1 MIIGDKRELVINN
14 IKEATEKEE
23 YNSKVE
29 LGDPKM
35 TQEEKKKIINKYLIN
50 KDKISYKVKN
60 EFARATVD
68 FFTWLENRESEII
81 GIENVENIESGAII
95 TNNHFNPLDSTIIR
109 KFVRKLGKRNLFI
122 VGEETNL
129 AMEGIIGF
137 IMNYAD
143 VIPISSNIG
152 YMKREFPQIL
162 SQKLEENNF
171 ILIYP
176 EQEMWFNYRKPRPP
190 KPGAYYYAVKNN
202 VPIISCFTEIIE
214 IDKQD
219 NNEFNKVKYILHVLK
234 PIYPDRTKTIKEN
247 TKIMKEIDFEQKKQA
262 YEKAYHKKL
271 DYKFEKEDIAGLI

>member
-14 IKEATEKEE
+14 IKEATEKQE
-23 YNSKVE
+23 YNLKVE
-29 LGDPKM
+29 INDPRM
-35 TQEEKKKIINKYLIN
+35 SQEEKKKIINNYLVN
-50 KDKISYKVKN
+50 KEKISYKAKN
-60 EFARATVD
+60 ELARVTVD

-81 GIENVENIESGAII
+81 GIENVKNIETGAII

-109 KFVRKLGKRNLFI
+109 KFVRKLGKRKLFI
-122 VGEETNL
+122 VGEDTNL

-143 VIPISSNIG
+143 VIPISNNIG
-152 YMKREFPQIL
+152 YMKRDFPQIL
-162 SQKLEENNF
+162 SKKLEEKNF

-190 KPGAYYYAVKNN
+190 KPGAYYYAAKNN
-202 VPIISCFTEIIE
+202 VPIISCFTEIID

-219 NNEFNKVKYILHVLK
+219 NDEFNKVKYVLHILE
-234 PIYPDRTKTIKEN
+234 PIYPDNKKTIKEN
-247 TKIMKEIDFEQKKQA
+247 TQRMKEIDFEQKKNA
-262 YEKAYHKKL
+262 YEKAYNKKL